1 MFCLLFRLVGV
12 VQKGRSG
19 SARAPE
25 PERETER
32 GTGRQG
38 ATGGAGEGNPTGKSQ
53 KIQKKLKKVCD
64 FAKKIIVF
72 CRGEALRKT

>member
-32 GTGRQG
+32 GTG
-38 ATGGAGEGNPTGKSQ
+38 ATGGNGGAGEGNPTGKSQ

-72 CRGEALRKT
+72 CRGVALRKT

>member
-1 MFCLLFRLVGV
+1 MFCLWFDLVGV

-32 GTGRQG
+32 ETGRQG
-38 ATGGAGEGNPTGKSQ
+38 ATGGAREGNPQEKAKKSR
-53 KIQKKLKKVCD
+53 KNCKKFAILQKK
-64 FAKKIIVF
+64 
-72 CRGEALRKT
+72 